1 MINIDATLFVQM
13 VNFFILLF
21 AMNIILYRPI
31 RRLVAQR
38 NEHISEQEQQ
48 ISQADA
54 EAVAAGQE
62 FEDRIQA
69 ARDLGRRK
77 VQELKDGA
85 YQYEKDLLQKAGEHA
100 GEKVQEMRGKVQ
112 AEIGAAREQLRS
124 QVQAF
129 AMDLAQKIL
138 GRSI

>member
-1 MINIDATLFVQM
+1 MINIDVTLFIQM

-21 AMNIILYRPI
+21 VMNMILYRPI

-38 NEHISEQEQQ
+38 NAHISEQEQQ
-48 ISQADA
+48 IAQADA
-54 EAVAAGQE
+54 AALAAGQE
-62 FEDRIQA
+62 FDDKIQA
-69 ARDLGRRK
+69 ARDLGRKK
-77 VQELKDGA
+77 VQELKEAA
-85 YQYEKDLLQKAGEHA
+85 YEHEKSLLQKAGEQA
-100 GEKVQEMRGKVQ
+100 SEKVQEMRNKVQ
-112 AEIGAAREQLRS
+112 KEIGAAREQLRS